1 MKNFKRILS
10 FIRPYRL
17 AFSLTVLGTLFL
29 AVLSPI
35 RPLIIGY
42 MVDKY
47 VMGNVS
53 SSSKSLFLDNIDQT
67 YFTNDNGLWYWTI
80 VAIIT
85 LVIEAILRFALVYAA
100 NWLGQSIIR
109 DIRNKLF
116 IHLQNFKTQYFDKNP
131 IGKMVTRL
139 VSDTEALAEIFS
151 DGIVTIIG
159 DVVTL
164 LVVMGFMF
172 FVNWKFS
179 LMVLIPIPILLYATR
194 IFKNSIKKA
203 YQKESSQVSRL
214 NNFVQERIIG
224 MSLLQLFTRE
234 KIEYNKFTQINA
246 EHRNAHIKTVWAY
259 SIFFPVV
266 EILSSISIAFVI
278 FYASY
283 QIIDPIDRV
292 SGGQL
297 FAFILWINMLYRPI
311 RMLADKFNVLQ
322 RGLVRSKNIFQVLD
336 DNQEIVQDNEI
347 QNIKDFKGNVSFE
360 HVSFAY
366 NEPEFILKDV
376 SFNIK
381 AGETVA
387 FVGATGAGKSSIINI
402 LSRFYEFQEGSIKID
417 DYSIRNLSLEL
428 IRKEIAVVLQDVF
441 LFSDTIYNNITLYN
455 KNISREQVIEAA
467 KVVGVHDFIMKLPGN
482 YDFDVKERGGVLSTG
497 QRQLIS
503 FIRAYVYNPKILILD
518 EATSSIDTET
528 EELIQ
533 KAIDKL
539 TKGRTSIV
547 IAHRLSTIKNA
558 NKIIVLEKGQII
570 EQGSHEELIQYK
582 GHYYNLNQVQQLEN
596 I

>member
-1 MKNFKRILS
+1 MKSTPSDSDNFITNGLDVLNGSINSDENGFYYWTMIALS
-10 FIRPYRL
+10 
-17 AFSLTVLGTLFL
+17 T
-29 AVLSPI
+29 
-35 RPLIIGY
+35 LIIE
-42 MVDKY
+42 
-47 VMGNVS
+47 S
-53 SSSKSLFLDNIDQT
+53 
-67 YFTNDNGLWYWTI
+67 
-80 VAIIT
+80 
-85 LVIEAILRFALVYAA
+85 ILRFFTVYYS
-100 NWLGQSIIR
+100 NYLGQNIIK
-109 DIRNKLF
+109 DIRNRLF

-151 DGIVTIIG
+151 DGIIVILG
-159 DVVTL
+159 DVFTL
-164 LVVMGFMF
+164 LIVIALMYIQ
-172 FVNWKFS
+172 NWKFAT
-179 LMVLIPIPILLYATR
+179 MVLIPIPILLYATR
-194 IFKNSIKKA
+194 IFKNAIKKA

-234 KIEYNKFTQINA
+234 KIEYKKFTQINA

-266 EILSSISIAFVI
+266 EILSSASLAFVI

-283 QIIDPIDRV
+283 QIIDAPDKI

-417 DYSIRNLSLEL
+417 NYSIRNLSLEL

-570 EQGSHEELIQYK
+570 EQGSHEELIQSK